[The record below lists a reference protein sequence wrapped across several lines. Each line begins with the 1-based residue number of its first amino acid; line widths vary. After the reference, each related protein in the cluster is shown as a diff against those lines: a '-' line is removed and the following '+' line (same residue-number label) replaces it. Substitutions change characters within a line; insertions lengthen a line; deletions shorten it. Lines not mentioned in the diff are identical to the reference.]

1 MSGLGR
7 VVRAGVARRRAAAIV
22 TGLSTLAATAAAVAA
37 AAMMIASAQPFEH
50 AFVTQHGAHLTATFD
65 GTKAGAARL
74 AATAHANGVTASAG
88 PFPEATT
95 TMQVQ
100 TPDGLDPNLPDLSL
114 VGRAQAGGPVDDVTL
129 ISGHWVSGP
138 GQIVLS
144 TDLLSVPL
152 GTTVQFLDASGQPKL
167 TVVGYA
173 QSVTKTAD
181 AWVEPSQAFA
191 LADKGAPPTYQM
203 LYRFAQSGTDAQI
216 LADRAAVT
224 GMLPKDALIGSS
236 SYLATQIQAQR
247 DLGPFVP
254 FIVAFG
260 VLALATAVLIIT
272 NVVGGAVGA
281 ALFKIGVL
289 KALGATPGQVVRSYA
304 LIALMPAAVGV
315 VAGAVLGNVIADPL
329 LRNAEVAYG
338 TGALSVPLWVD
349 LVVPLAALA
358 LVGLCALVPALR
370 AGRMSAT
377 AALAVGRAPRSGRG
391 RFARRFLAGLPIPQP
406 VGLGLGAPPTRPAR
420 YLSITAALVFGTMA
434 LTFAVGLRASLSGV
448 DAGLHQWRKTDVSV
462 MLQGSGQSVG
472 PGGSGQPGAV
482 KGAGGEGAASAADIT
497 AIEAAMANSSGTAG
511 YYGMTEEEVTVV
523 GSSTSVNAKLY
534 DRGVDGLYQMIAGT
548 WYTGPDQAVVPTSF
562 LSSTGTHIGDEI
574 TLVYQA
580 QRVRVRIVGEAL
592 DSLDGNGL
600 ELIADASTF
609 SGIEPSRFGVTL
621 KPGTNANAYIGALN
635 NAISGHN
642 AFAAGNAQHE
652 DDQTIIAMDALA
664 AALTLLVVAT
674 AGLGVFNTVMLELRD
689 RVREIGVYKAIG
701 MTPKQT
707 TAMVLSSTVS
717 VGVVAGILGVPA
729 GIALHHYVIPVMGH
743 AAGTDLPPVDI
754 NVFGGVEDVLLALGG
769 AAIAVLAA
777 MIPAGWAARLR
788 TATALRTE

>member
-1 MSGLGR
+1 
-7 VVRAGVARRRAAAIV
+7 
-22 TGLSTLAATAAAVAA
+22 
-37 AAMMIASAQPFEH
+37 MMIASAQPFEH
-50 AFVTQHGAHLTATFD
+50 AFGTQNGAHLTATFD
-65 GTKAGAARL
+65 GTKATATQL

-88 PFPEATT
+88 PFPETTT
-95 TMQVQ
+95 TMKVQ
-100 TPDGLDPNLPDLSL
+100 TPDGIDPSLPDVSL

-129 ISGHWVSGP
+129 ISGHWVTGA

-144 TDLLSVPL
+144 TDLISVPL
-152 GTTVQFLDASGQPKL
+152 GSTVQFLGAPGQPQL

-191 LADKGAPPTYQM
+191 LAAEGTPPTYQM
-203 LYRFAQSGTDAQI
+203 LYRFAQAGTDEQI
-216 LADRAAVT
+216 LADRTAVT
-224 GMLPKDALIGSS
+224 GVLPKNALVGSS
-236 SYLATQIQAQR
+236 SYLSMAIEAQR
-247 DLGPFVP
+247 GIGPFVP

-289 KALGATPGQVVRSYA
+289 KALGATPGQVVRAYA
-304 LIALMPAAVGV
+304 LIALLPAALGV
-315 VAGAVLGNVIADPL
+315 VLGALLGNVIADPL
-329 LRNAEVAYG
+329 LHNAEVAYN
-338 TGALSVPLWVD
+338 TGALGVPLWVD
-349 LVVPLAALA
+349 LVVPVAALA

-391 RFARRFLAGLPIPQP
+391 RFARRILAGLPIPQP

-434 LTFAVGLRASLSGV
+434 LTFAIGLRDSLSGV
-448 DAGLHQWRKTDVSV
+448 DAGLHQWRAADVNV
-462 MLQGSGQSVG
+462 LLNGAG
-472 PGGSGQPGAV
+472 PGGGAPTGVV
-482 KGAGGEGAASAADIT
+482 KSAAGGGSPGAADIA
-497 AIEAAMANSSGTAG
+497 AIEAAIAKSSGTATD
-511 YYGMTEEEVTVV
+511 YGMTEEDVTVV
-523 GSSTSVNAKLY
+523 GSSTSVSAKLY
-534 DRGVDGLYQMIAGT
+534 DQGAGNLYQMIAGD
-548 WYTGPDQAVVPTSF
+548 WYTGPDQIVVPTRF
-562 LSSTGTHIGDEI
+562 LSSTGTHIGDQI
-574 TLVYQA
+574 TLVYQG

-592 DSLDGNGL
+592 DALAGDGL

-609 SGIEPSRFGVTL
+609 SGIEPSQFGITL
-621 KPGTNANAYIGALN
+621 KPGTNTGSYIQALN
-635 NAISGHN
+635 DAISGHE
-642 AFAAGNAQHE
+642 AFASANPQHE
-652 DDQTIIAMDALA
+652 GDQTIIAMDALA

-689 RVREIGVYKAIG
+689 RVREIGIYKAIG

-717 VGVVAGILGVPA
+717 VGIVAGVLGVPA
-729 GIALHHYVIPVMGH
+729 GIALHHFVIPVMGH
-743 AAGTDLPPVDI
+743 AAGTDLPPVDL
-754 NVFGGVEDVLLALGG
+754 NVFSGVEDVLLALGG
-769 AAIAVLAA
+769 VAIAVLAA